1 MGTLRWS
8 GNSRGEIMREE
19 TTDRLAT
26 VALNGQ
32 ALPFLHGVLIHAM
45 HGWHVALY
53 QVPTYACPAVRKAGQ
68 VVVETVAG
76 NRLTGHA
83 VTEFVTEGGGY
94 VLLSG
99 SGRLRQ
105 ESQPRAA

>member
-1 MGTLRWS
+1 MP
-8 GNSRGEIMREE
+8 E
-19 TTDRLAT
+19 TADRLAS
-26 VALNGQ
+26 VNLNGR
-32 ALPFLHGVLIHAM
+32 ALPFAHGVLIHAM

-53 QVPTYACPAVRKAGQ
+53 QVPVYACPAVRKDGW

-99 SGRLRQ
+99 SGRLRL
-105 ESQPRAA
+105 ESPSRAA

>member
-1 MGTLRWS
+1 MP
-8 GNSRGEIMREE
+8 EE
-19 TTDRLAT
+19 TTDRLAA
-26 VALNGQ
+26 VALNGH
-32 ALPFLHGVLIHAM
+32 ALPFSHGVLIHAM

-53 QVPTYACPAVRKAGQ
+53 QVPPYACPTLRKDGQ

-76 NRLTGHA
+76 NRLAGHA

-99 SGRLRQ
+99 SGRLRL
-105 ESQPRAA
+105 ESPSRAA